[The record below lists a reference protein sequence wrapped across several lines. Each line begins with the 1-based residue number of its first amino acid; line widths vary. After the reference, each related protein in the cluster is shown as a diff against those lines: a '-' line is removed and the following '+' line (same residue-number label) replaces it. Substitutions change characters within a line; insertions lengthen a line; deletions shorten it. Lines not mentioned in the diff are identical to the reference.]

1 MADLCDAPR
10 CSSSRPRPLH
20 REQSG
25 GVVPRNFVGG
35 MNVVSK
41 FGRLNATW
49 PLARLILDDV
59 RAGLVARGPLR
70 WAVKDR
76 SAAYS
81 EIEAVQELTGPFGSP
96 GVRIRTR
103 TSGTWCFWTT
113 RPQPVIGE
121 IRAHGVPLLEGC
133 PRLPLF
139 YSSGW
144 D

>member
-1 MADLCDAPR
+1 MAD
-10 CSSSRPRPLH
+10 PLH
-20 REQSG
+20 RAAAFVAVALQSEQSVR
-25 GVVPRNFVGG
+25 VVPRNFVGG

-49 PLARLILDDV
+49 PVARLILDDV
-59 RAGLVARGPLR
+59 RACLVARGPLR

-76 SAAYS
+76 SAPYG
-81 EIEAVQELTGPFGSP
+81 EIEAVQEIRGPFGSS
-96 GVRIRTR
+96 GVRMRTR
-103 TSGTWCFWTT
+103 TGGTWCFWTT
-113 RPQPVIGE
+113 RPQLVIGE

-133 PRLPLF
+133 PTLPFF